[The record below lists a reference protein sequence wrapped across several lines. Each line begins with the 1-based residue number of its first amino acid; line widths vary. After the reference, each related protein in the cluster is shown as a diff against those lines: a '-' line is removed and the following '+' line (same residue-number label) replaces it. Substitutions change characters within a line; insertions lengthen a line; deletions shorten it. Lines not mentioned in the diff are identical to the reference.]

1 MAGWACRWPWG
12 WGPRDGLACPVEA
25 ERERT
30 MKTKAWVRLFGV
42 AMALSL
48 VLASGGGSAAA
59 AALPR
64 AAPGPTSAN
73 GCRAGS
79 VQITWWDWVL
89 GFDRAATEFNK
100 THPGI
105 CVTIA
110 NVGAGQTEYT
120 KLTAAFKAGSGA
132 PDVAEIEY
140 YELPT
145 FEIQKNLLNLAPYG
159 AGKLKSDHTAWS
171 WKQVTEGSS
180 IYGLPFDAAPL
191 DLFYNATAYKS
202 YGLTPATTWQEF
214 ASQATQLHAQH
225 PSTYLM
231 DFYPEDASLIIALM
245 LQAGVQPFTW
255 HGGKNIAINFT
266 SPAAQ
271 RFDQYWQNL
280 IDSKAVTTSD
290 DSGNQFFANLDN
302 NVVASFPMAP
312 WGPKGFAPAASKT
325 VGQWRLASL
334 PQWKSGADVQVNLG
348 GSAYCVTRQ
357 SKHPKQAAEFVKWLT
372 SNEAS
377 WSILSTPPSSEFP
390 SYTPFLNSPTLANET
405 FPLTGPQQIENVF
418 KATAKKELY
427 TSFPPFMIYVTAE
440 FTDLFAPVVSGK
452 ETMQQAMQKLQTAL
466 VAYAKQQGF
475 TVTK

>member
-1 MAGWACRWPWG
+1 M
-12 WGPRDGLACPVEA
+12 
-25 ERERT
+25 
-30 MKTKAWVRLFGV
+30 MKSKVWVRLFGIV
-42 AMALSL
+42 SGLSL
-48 VLASGGGSAAA
+48 LLGCGWGRPAAA
-59 AALPR
+59 AALPQG
-64 AAPGPTSAN
+64 ASGVTSAN

-89 GFDRAATEFNK
+89 GFDRAATAFNK

-145 FEIQKNLLNLAPYG
+145 FEIQKDLLNLRPYG
-159 AGKLKSDHTAWS
+159 AGALKSQHTAWS

-191 DLFYNATAYKS
+191 DLFYNSNLYKT
-202 YGLTPATTWQEF
+202 YGLSPPTTWQQLAAE
-214 ASQATQLHAQH
+214 ATQLHSQH

-231 DFYPEDASLIIALM
+231 DFYPEDADLVIALM

-255 HGGKNIAINFT
+255 HGGNKISINFT

-271 RFDQYWQNL
+271 QFDQYWQKL
-280 IDSKAVTTSD
+280 IDANAVTTAN
-290 DSGNQFFANLDN
+290 DSGNEFFANLDN

-325 VGQWRLASL
+325 VGQWRLAPL
-334 PQWKSGADVQVNLG
+334 PQWKAGADVQVNVG
-348 GSAYCVTRQ
+348 GSAYSVTRQ

-372 SNEAS
+372 STEAS
-377 WSILSTPPSSEFP
+377 WAILSTPPSSEFP
-390 SYTPFLNSPTLANET
+390 SYTPFLNSQTLANET
-405 FPLTGPQQIENVF
+405 IPLTGTQQIQNVF
-418 KATAKKELY
+418 KTTAKSERY
-427 TSFPPFMIYVTAE
+427 TSFPPFMVYVGAE
-440 FTDLFAPVVSGK
+440 FTDLFAPVVSRN
-452 ETMQQAMQKLQTAL
+452 ETMQQAMQKLQTTL
-466 VAYAKQQGF
+466 VHYAKQQGF
-475 TVTK
+475 EVSK